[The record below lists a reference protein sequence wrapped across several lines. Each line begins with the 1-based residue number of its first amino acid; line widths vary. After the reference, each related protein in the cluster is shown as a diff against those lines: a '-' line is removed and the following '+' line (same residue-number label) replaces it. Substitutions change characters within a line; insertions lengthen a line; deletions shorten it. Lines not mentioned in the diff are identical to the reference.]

1 LHFNNKEITMQ
12 KLALMLILLFL
23 TAVVN
28 AQEANAP
35 DEKRVSTSE
44 SAVALDA
51 TGAGVIEAKLL
62 TTSLNGAPDTPVTN
76 TRIILRNISP
86 IAFGFVSG
94 VVTFYDGSGVRCG
107 EGVFK
112 ADVLAPN
119 ESFET
124 DTPGVRIHCAA
135 SSWRVV
141 ATSLVPRVA
150 PKSNPTSSRLIITI
164 DGDQHPLQL
173 DKPLTLSGSEKPR
186 VIVVRELPN
195 D

>member
-119 ESFET
+119 ESLET